1 MSRIIANELTK
12 NRSSFRKRQ
21 PITPQHS
28 SMGYS
33 ISLLALQEVVMRT
46 WKIKLVCALLSTA
59 LIVTIAHISKRDK
72 SIADHVANSPQQ
84 VQHVSPAADPTT
96 SPEHV
101 DTRKTSDIEPW
112 GPVRAVD
119 W

>member
-1 MSRIIANELTK
+1 
-12 NRSSFRKRQ
+12 
-21 PITPQHS
+21 
-28 SMGYS
+28 
-33 ISLLALQEVVMRT
+33 MRT
-46 WKIKLVCALLSTA
+46 WKIILVGALLSAA
-59 LIVTIAHISKRDK
+59 LIVTIAHNLKRDK
-72 SIADHVANSPQQ
+72 PIADHVAKSPKQVQQ
-84 VQHVSPAADPTT
+84 VPPTADPTT